1 MRRLSSFIFLLVS
14 CKGFVPTTNL
24 KRPTIPIDP
33 KTTLLSS
40 EESAVTVNESSTRKS
55 FWKPKKSWW
64 KERVLIEDLEIGQEL
79 SGYVVQDYLEGKT
92 GPKLYFECGVGRTDR
107 NGEWSIVNAMLRLD
121 RGKTS
126 VVKKRA
132 ARLRKKDEVQLF
144 VSRVQKD
151 CGRLEVCTTI
161 DDVEKYK
168 REPKIPITSLKKNQE
183 VVGKVVKL
191 YPYGAIIDVGANR
204 RGLLHITKVA
214 RLMNRYIDEE
224 KGLKAAGLEKDA
236 QVRLVVESV
245 ENKRLSL
252 DFTDD
257 VKEDARKE
265 QAKEQAKEK
274 ESDKEQEPIDDG
286 DSQNEELEA
295 WAEYAE
301 QMTQIEK
308 RDDEDMYETS
318 SDDEDDYDDDY
329 DDYDDKYDEEMDIES
344 SLGLDMY

>member
-1 MRRLSSFIFLLVS
+1 
-14 CKGFVPTTNL
+14 
-24 KRPTIPIDP
+24 
-33 KTTLLSS
+33 
-40 EESAVTVNESSTRKS
+40 
-55 FWKPKKSWW
+55 
-64 KERVLIEDLEIGQEL
+64 
-79 SGYVVQDYLEGKT
+79 
-92 GPKLYFECGVGRTDR
+92 
-107 NGEWSIVNAMLRLD
+107 
-121 RGKTS
+121 
-126 VVKKRA
+126 
-132 ARLRKKDEVQLF
+132 
-144 VSRVQKD
+144 
-151 CGRLEVCTTI
+151 
-161 DDVEKYK
+161 
-168 REPKIPITSLKKNQE
+168 
-183 VVGKVVKL
+183 
-191 YPYGAIIDVGANR
+191 
-204 RGLLHITKVA
+204 
-214 RLMNRYIDEE
+214 MNRYIDEE
-224 KGLKAAGLEKDA
+224 KGLKAAGLERDA
-236 QVRLVVESV
+236 KVRLVVESV